1 MDAYIYDN
9 KNVWNNYL
17 RFYLEKLR
25 KWEKPKSKMN
35 SRKDIIKMRGEG
47 TAIKK
52 EKKRKTGEKE

>member
-1 MDAYIYDN
+1 
-9 KNVWNNYL
+9 
-17 RFYLEKLR
+17 
-25 KWEKPKSKMN
+25 MN